1 MDEVVEERRC
11 LAPTRRRF
19 LQGVGAAG
27 LAATALPVA
36 SLARSAGAQEAGDAA
51 LTAFVE
57 SIELAMVEAYGRI
70 DVGMLTAPL
79 DATVAGFAEHHRQHA
94 VALAEVAGD
103 AATGEANRELL
114 DDLDGRITGA
124 RDEAAVLE
132 LAFSLESSAAAT
144 YLFVLGALEARRS
157 LELAASVLPV
167 ESEHA
172 TVFGAALERP
182 LSELVPAFGN
192 QDAAFKPDS
201 FPID

>member
-27 LAATALPVA
+27 LAATALPVT
-36 SLARSAGAQEAGDAA
+36 SLSAPAVAQEAGDAA
-51 LTAFVE
+51 ITAFVE
-57 SIELAMVEAYGRI
+57 SIELAMVDAYERI
-70 DVGMLTAPL
+70 DLGVLTPPL
-79 DATVAGFAEHHRQHA
+79 AATVTAFADHHREHA
-94 VALAEVAGD
+94 AALAELAGD

-114 DDLDGRITGA
+114 EDLDGRMTRA

-144 YLFVLGALEARRS
+144 YLFALGALEARGS

-172 TVFGAALERP
+172 TVFGAALERR

>member
-1 MDEVVEERRC
+1 MDEVVEKRRG
-11 LAPTRRRF
+11 LAPTRRHF
-19 LQGVGAAG
+19 LQGVGVAG
-27 LAATALPVA
+27 LAATALPVT
-36 SLARSAGAQEAGDAA
+36 SLSRPVFAQEAGDAA
-51 LTAFVE
+51 ITAFVE

-70 DVGMLTAPL
+70 DVEVLTPQLA
-79 DATVAGFAEHHRQHA
+79 ATVVAFADHHREHA
-94 VALAEVAGD
+94 AALAEVAGD

-114 DDLDGRITGA
+114 EDLDGRLARA

-132 LAFSLESSAAAT
+132 LAFSLEGSAAAT
-144 YLFVLGALEARRS
+144 YLFALGALEARGA

-172 TVFGAALERP
+172 TVFGAALDRP
-182 LSELVPAFGN
+182 PSELVPAFGN